1 MGKEDF
7 ENFVNEL
14 WKIPFRELKLNV
26 KKGVYDNMVTKKDAG
41 KGKDLWR
48 LRLYLNKAAP
58 KALRTETLLKGHLDV
73 LLPGQYEI
81 EILDVKSDI
90 EKALADQIIATPTLI
105 RLAPA
110 PSKIL

>member
-1 MGKEDF
+1 
-7 ENFVNEL
+7 
-14 WKIPFRELKLNV
+14 
-26 KKGVYDNMVTKKDAG
+26 MVTKKDAG

-110 PSKIL
+110 PSKKIIGDFADRDQVAASLDVTPGGSI